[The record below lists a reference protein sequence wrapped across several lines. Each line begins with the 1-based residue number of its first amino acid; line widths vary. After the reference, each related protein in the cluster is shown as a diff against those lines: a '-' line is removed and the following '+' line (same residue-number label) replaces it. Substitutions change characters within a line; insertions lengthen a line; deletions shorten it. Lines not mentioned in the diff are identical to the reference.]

1 MHGFIGY
8 FTKSTDG
15 VIGQNRW
22 QRQLQLIE
30 AALVDKVE
38 VLMSR
43 RQQNV
48 VFAFLTKRVDR

>member
-8 FTKSTDG
+8 FAKSTDG

-38 VLMSR
+38 VLMS
-43 RQQNV
+43 
-48 VFAFLTKRVDR
+48 